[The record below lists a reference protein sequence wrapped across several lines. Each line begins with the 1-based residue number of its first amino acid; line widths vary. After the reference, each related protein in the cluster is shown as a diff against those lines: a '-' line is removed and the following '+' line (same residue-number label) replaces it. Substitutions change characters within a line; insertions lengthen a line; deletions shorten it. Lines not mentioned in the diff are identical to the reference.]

1 MSTYRLTSVQ
11 HYRYTRY
18 QVYSRTQAACLRV
31 LLRPSYVVV
40 PRPFLLL
47 VFDVCVVV
55 LGVGIAVGAAFV
67 FTLARASV
75 HGVVQYEQ

>member
-1 MSTYRLTSVQ
+1 M
-11 HYRYTRY
+11 
-18 QVYSRTQAACLRV
+18 RV
-31 LLRPSYVVV
+31 VLV
-40 PRPFLLL
+40 LL